1 MVSLIFFLLWN
12 AKETIKVLSSS
23 KNDKNT
29 IKVVHMTH
37 VQYFS
42 EVFLSYMIVMC
53 DEQIAVARNVCVS
66 LVVEFGT

>member
-1 MVSLIFFLLWN
+1 M
-12 AKETIKVLSSS
+12 LSSS

-42 EVFLSYMIVMC
+42 EVFLRYMIVMC